1 MSKCEKFQCT
11 QKYKTIL
18 CAYLWVNVGLLW
30 SVPSAPVVSPSQNV
44 GALTNAEFLQTVWFR
59 SFYGFSSCM
68 YNQLLNPS
76 VAPLFILE
84 GWREEGSEGSQL
96 LTWV

>member
-59 SFYGFSSCM
+59 SFYGFFIMYVQPIIKSICCSS
-68 YNQLLNPS
+68 LHP
-76 VAPLFILE
+76 
-84 GWREEGSEGSQL
+84 
-96 LTWV
+96 